1 MSATETER
9 HQAQPGGAH
18 GAVMWLDRAR
28 LMALARQHG
37 LPAGAAIII
46 GAILR
51 LVWLGDTSFLGDQ
64 AQLLALGRSAADH
77 RAFIVTGIPSSIGTF
92 NPPVSTWLYGVFAIA
107 GGPLA
112 ATLFTA
118 LANIVAIALLHAI
131 GARYLGRR
139 AGFAS
144 ALLYATASGPVRY
157 ARFIWQ
163 QNLLAPTL
171 LLFFW
176 VILLAVIEHRRGWLG
191 WSVLLWGVAAQLH
204 PTAAPLLAL
213 IGGAALLT
221 WRELRWRDAAW
232 AAAAFVGLF
241 GPTVL
246 WEIVSHGADLQAAR
260 HFSQG
265 HAVFDTW
272 ALTYLVQLMQP
283 APANWFGAGTS
294 YSPMGRALAPLG
306 SLLEGLLIA
315 AQVWLVGVIA
325 WPWLRRDVSSL
336 SVRPWMSDARWLFAL
351 TLALWEALPLVFM
364 LRHTRPVEPH
374 YLLVLLPGA
383 YLAIG
388 ASLAWASF
396 WLQRIL
402 PQPPRLLLATPLRAT
417 PGAIALA
424 VALLAIGAA
433 QTVGV
438 SSEIATIHSGA
449 FNGLELPLHYGTPLS
464 SERDALAATQTAA
477 RRLHATIAIASTR
490 VQQEPLG
497 YLNATGS
504 GAAATDYI
512 SDGCV
517 ALPAANAQASLV
529 TLAVPSS
536 AAAQLLPSVSGAR
549 LLQAISVRGGKPYLL
564 YDIAPGASLKGEQAI
579 AASPRGAPS
588 SQPHPAAF
596 TYTDTT
602 SAGRALTLRWVGS
615 PTLRSDAATSVSYW
629 YGSDPRATPIADYT
643 FTLQPLDAQGQPL
656 GAPLTTTCSRLGWSS
671 QLSVVTTTALPARLL
686 TGAHVASWRISAQME
701 PATATRPTLG
711 PLALES
717 GDITFG
723 PAQPLGAPVTVAASL
738 P

>member
-9 HQAQPGGAH
+9 HHAQPGGAR
-18 GAVMWLDRAR
+18 GPAIWLDRAR
-28 LMALARQHG
+28 LLAIAREHA

-46 GAILR
+46 GAALR

-77 RAFIVTGIPSSIGTF
+77 RAFIITGIPSSIGTF
-92 NPPVSTWLYGVFAIA
+92 NPPVSTWLYGVFAIV

-112 ATLFTA
+112 ATFFTA
-118 LANIVAIALLHAI
+118 LANIVAIALLYAI

-176 VILLAVIEHRRGWLG
+176 VILLAVVERRRGWLG
-191 WSVLLWGVAAQLH
+191 WSVLLWGAAAQLH

-221 WRELRWRDAAW
+221 WRDLRWRDLAW

-246 WEIVSHGADLQAAR
+246 WEVVSHGADLQGAE
-260 HFSQG
+260 HFGQG
-265 HAVFDTW
+265 HSVFDTW
-272 ALTYLVQLMQP
+272 ALTYLVQLIQP
-283 APANWFGAGTS
+283 APGDWFGAGTA
-294 YSPMGRALAPLG
+294 YTAMGRALVPLG
-306 SLLEGLLIA
+306 SLMEGLLIA
-315 AQVWLVGVIA
+315 AQVWLVGAIA
-325 WPWLRRDVSSL
+325 WPWLRRDASRPSA
-336 SVRPWMSDARWLFAL
+336 RPWMSDARWLFAL

-364 LRHTRPVEPH
+364 LRHSRPVEPH

-396 WLQRIL
+396 WLQRAL
-402 PQPPRLLLATPLRAT
+402 PRLPRLPHSAPLWKT

-424 VALLAIGAA
+424 VLLLALGAA

-438 SSEIATIHSGA
+438 SSELATIHSGE
-449 FNGLELPLHYGTPLS
+449 FNALQLPLHYGTPLA
-464 SERDALAATQTAA
+464 SERAALAATQAAA
-477 RRLHATIAIASTR
+477 RRLHANIAIASTR

-497 YLNATGS
+497 YLNATS
-504 GAAATDYI
+504 GDAPATDYI

-517 ALPAANAQASLV
+517 ALPAASARAPLV
-529 TLAVPSS
+529 TLAVPSGS
-536 AAAQLLPSVSGAR
+536 GAQLLPSVTGAR
-549 LLQAISVRGGKPYLL
+549 LLEDIPVQGGQPYLL
-564 YDIAPGASLKGEQAI
+564 YDIAPGASLTGEQTI
-579 AASPRGAPS
+579 VASPASAPG
-588 SQPHPAAF
+588 QPHPAAF
-596 TYTDTT
+596 VYTNTAR
-602 SAGRALTLRWVGS
+602 AGHALTLRWVGS
-615 PTLRSDAATSVSYW
+615 PTLHSNAATAVSYW
-629 YGSDPRATPIADYT
+629 YGSDPRGAPIADYT

-656 GAPLTTTCSRLGWSS
+656 GAPLTTTCARLGWTS
-671 QLSVVTTTALPARLL
+671 QLSVVTTTRLPARLL
-686 TGAHVASWRISAQME
+686 TGAPVASWRISAQVA
-701 PATATRPTLG
+701 PATATRPALG

-723 PAQPLGAPVTVAASL
+723 PTQPLGAPVTVAAPL